1 MLSLLLVMTSS
12 PASLYI
18 VAQSSSRK
26 KSRVKKLSTIND
38 DVMLNLEINF

>member
-12 PASLYI
+12 PGSLYI

-26 KSRVKKLSTIND
+26 ESKFKEMSTIND
-38 DVMLNLEINF
+38 DVMLRLEINF